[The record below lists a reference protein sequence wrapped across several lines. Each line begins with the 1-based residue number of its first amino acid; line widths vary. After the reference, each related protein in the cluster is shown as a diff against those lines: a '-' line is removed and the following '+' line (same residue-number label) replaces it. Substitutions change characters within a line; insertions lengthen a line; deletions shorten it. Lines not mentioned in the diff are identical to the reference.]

1 MIRRAMVWRALV
13 LLPVAVLY
21 LPVARGLAHV
31 WATDPY
37 AGHGPFVPAFAAI
50 MLWADRDRLR
60 AAASGGGPLGL
71 LLIAAGLALLG
82 AGMRL
87 ESLVTQTISLV
98 VVVAGAVVWLIG
110 RRALRVALVPVVFL
124 AFMVPLP
131 REVVALVT
139 LQIQA
144 FVAWFAA
151 VVLDALGIPVFHA
164 GVLLHLPQI
173 TLEVA
178 EVCNGLRFLTAL
190 VVMTLAFAY
199 ISQPTL
205 LRKVALVLAAVPTA
219 VVANAVR
226 VAGIG
231 VAAYYVGPQAAS
243 GFIHDYIGKTVWA
256 ATAGIL
262 IGLGLLLRRVGLSS
276 AGRGRV
282 AVSGDLAPGS

>member
-1 MIRRAMVWRALV
+1 MIDRARVLRALL

-21 LPVARGLAHV
+21 VPVARGLAHV

-37 AGHGPFVPAFAAI
+37 AGHGPFVPAFAAV

-60 AAASGGGPLGL
+60 AAASGGSRLGL
-71 LLIAAGLALLG
+71 LLIGAGAALLG
-82 AGMRL
+82 GGMRL

-98 VVVAGAVVWLIG
+98 VVVAGSVVWLFG
-110 RRALRVALVPVVFL
+110 LRALRGAAVPVVFL

-139 LQIQA
+139 LQIQG

-151 VVLDALGIPVFHA
+151 TALDAMGIPVYHA
-164 GVLLHLPQI
+164 GVLLHLPNL

-190 VVMTLAFAY
+190 VVMTMAFAY

-205 LRKVALVLAAVPTA
+205 LRRIVLVLAAVPTA
-219 VVANAVR
+219 VLANGVR
-226 VAGIG
+226 VAGIA
-231 VAAYYVGPQAAS
+231 VAVYYVGPHAAS

-256 ATAGIL
+256 VTVGTL
-262 IGLGLLLRRVGLSS
+262 IALGLLLRRTGTSS
-276 AGRGRV
+276 AGQTRLAASR
-282 AVSGDLAPGS
+282 DLAPGS